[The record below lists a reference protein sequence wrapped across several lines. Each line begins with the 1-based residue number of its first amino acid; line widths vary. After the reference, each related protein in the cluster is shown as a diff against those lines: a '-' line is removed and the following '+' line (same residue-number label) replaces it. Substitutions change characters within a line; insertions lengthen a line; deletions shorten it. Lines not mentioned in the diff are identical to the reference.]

1 MRFPS
6 SLSGRKRNPR
16 TNTGNIIDS
25 LFKDLEKNLSK
36 DKFARFGNADIY
48 EKDNSLFYEIEL
60 PGLDKQDVKV
70 QKRNDKL
77 VVAGQVRRDS
87 NNDERN
93 YISRGRR
100 YGKFRRAFPLPD
112 VDEAEKIEGS
122 FENGVLKVEVPL
134 QKTKEEEG
142 TVKIEI
148 E

>member
-1 MRFPS
+1 MRFPT
-6 SLSGRKRNPR
+6 SLKGRKRNSR

-25 LFKDLEKNLSK
+25 LFKDLEKNLSRNK
-36 DKFARFGNADIY
+36 LGRFGNADIY

-60 PGLDKQDVKV
+60 PGLNKQDVKV
-70 QKRNDKL
+70 QKRDNKL
-77 VVAGQVRRDS
+77 VVAGKVERDA

-100 YGKFRRAFPLPD
+100 YGKFQRAFPLPD

-134 QKTKEEEG
+134 QKTREKEG